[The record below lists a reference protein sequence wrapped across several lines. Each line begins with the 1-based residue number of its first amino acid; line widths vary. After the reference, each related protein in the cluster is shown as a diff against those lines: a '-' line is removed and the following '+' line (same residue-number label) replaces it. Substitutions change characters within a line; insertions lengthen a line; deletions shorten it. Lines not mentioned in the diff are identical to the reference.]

1 MEKGIEEK
9 YGATLCALRSYKS
22 IGFFSREYAIMRS
35 REILA
40 ETIKEYESKSERDF
54 IA

>member
-22 IGFFSREYAIMRS
+22 IGFFPENM
-35 REILA
+35 L
-40 ETIKEYESKSERDF
+40 
-54 IA
+54 

>member
-22 IGFFSREYAIMRS
+22 IGFFSREYALSLIHISEPTRRS
-35 REILA
+35 
-40 ETIKEYESKSERDF
+40 
-54 IA
+54 